1 MKNEDKALLIP
12 ILERIKVVLYVIV
25 VLLFILVVLN
35 IVNVNNT
42 ISLYSTSSSWGENG
56 DTDSGN
62 DSNEEELEYDVS
74 EFNEIDYSEFEKIM
88 DKEEGTHVVYIG
100 RSTCYYCA
108 LFVPIMTEAQE
119 KYGFTTDYFD
129 ISTVYN
135 YDTNTVINE
144 DAYDKLSDY
153 NDFFEENFL
162 STPMVVIF
170 KDGKY
175 VDGSIGYQEISGYS
189 SFLEKNG
196 FEAK

>member
-62 DSNEEELEYDVS
+62 DSNEEELEYD

-108 LFVPIMTEAQE
+108 LFVPIMIEAQE

>member
-62 DSNEEELEYDVS
+62 DSNEEELEYD

-108 LFVPIMTEAQE
+108 LFVPIMIEAQE

-135 YDTNTVINE
+135 YDTNTVINK